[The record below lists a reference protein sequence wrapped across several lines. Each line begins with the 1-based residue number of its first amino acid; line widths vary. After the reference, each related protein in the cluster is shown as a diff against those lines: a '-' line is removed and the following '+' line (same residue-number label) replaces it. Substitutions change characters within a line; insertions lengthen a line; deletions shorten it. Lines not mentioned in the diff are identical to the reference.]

1 MFVQPETMS
10 TILSRPSRATR
21 RQRRASPA
29 SASSCAP
36 PPGPGEVSPP
46 RGVAA
51 RPARPRSDQRRTCDI
66 LCFSWTPHRGP
77 SSELSSD
84 AGLAARQLGFLIH
97 PHHLSALRNEH
108 TSPDF
113 ACSTDRPHLPFAL
126 VLTPRLG
133 LAADNEQLPGG
144 ALHEDSRPPR
154 AARTRADRAMDRMSN
169 RHHDPCPPA

>member
-1 MFVQPETMS
+1 MKPRTVGRPADLYYGSIMPNRSKMVRLHRPMFVQPETMS

-97 PHHLSALRNEH
+97 PHHLSALRNESA
-108 TSPDF
+108 SPDL
-113 ACSTDRPHLPFAL
+113 ACSTERRHFPCAL
-126 VLTPRLG
+126 VLTPRLVSG
-133 LAADNEQLPGG
+133 C
-144 ALHEDSRPPR
+144 R
-154 AARTRADRAMDRMSN
+154 
-169 RHHDPCPPA
+169 